1 MATTNGRPRTLPAE
15 ERRRQ
20 IVDAVL
26 KVVAEFGVPEATTA
40 RIAKAAGVAEG
51 TLYLYYGSRK
61 GMLMA
66 ALDAI
71 LGQMLDLIRAS
82 TEQDPVERLK
92 DIAKRHSDLMST
104 EQGGFVVP
112 WVEFIAAGP
121 QVGLREAVA
130 EVQKRAFEALRDI
143 VEEGKAVGR
152 IRPDEDSDQLAWC
165 WLSFAWAETMG
176 CLMGLNEFL
185 ERRPSYQMLEAVLD
199 AAQPSPD
206 GAEPRSARKA
216 QGLTR
221 P

>member
-1 MATTNGRPRTLPAE
+1 MAIAKDGPRTLPPDQ
-15 ERRRQ
+15 RRKQ

-26 KVVAEFGVPEATTA
+26 RVVSEHGVSAATTA

-51 TLYLYYGSRK
+51 TLYLYYGSRT

-71 LGQMLDLIRAS
+71 LAQMLELVQAS
-82 TEQDPVERLK
+82 TEEDPVDRLK
-92 DIAKRHSDLMST
+92 DIARRHSDLMST

-112 WVEFIAAGP
+112 WVEFVAAGP

-130 EVQKRAFEALRDI
+130 KVQKGAFEALRDI

-152 IRPDEDSDQLAWC
+152 IRADEDSDQLAWC

-176 CLMGLNEFL
+176 CLMGLDEFL

-199 AAQPSPD
+199 AARPSPD
-206 GAEPRSARKA
+206 GAKLVRFGPTA
-216 QGLTR
+216 

>member
-1 MATTNGRPRTLPAE
+1 MANKNGRPRTLPPQ

-26 KVVAEFGVPEATTA
+26 QVVSEYGVPGATTA

-51 TLYLYYGSRK
+51 TLYLYFGSRT

-71 LGQMLDLIRAS
+71 LGQMLELVRAS
-82 TEQDPVERLK
+82 AEQDPVERLK
-92 DIAKRHSDLMST
+92 DIARRHSDLMST
-104 EQGGFVVP
+104 ERGGFAVP

-121 QVGLREAVA
+121 QVGLREAIA
-130 EVQKRAFEALRDI
+130 EIQKRAFEALRDI

-152 IRPDEDSDQLAWC
+152 IRADEDSDQLAWC

-199 AAQPSPD
+199 AAQPPPD
-206 GAEPRSARKA
+206 GKNPRSGRRA
-216 QGLTR
+216 